1 MPGALASR
9 PLKHVGFLHVLQ
21 PTARCCVL
29 CYALNPLGRLAQVHY
44 DCVYKGLDVVSSRQ
58 ARLLGG
64 NRTISEPFE
73 FVAGAAV
80 AGASPTRFVDSAGGL
95 FSGQGGPTP
104 PPALST
110 SVIGMRAGGKVRPR
124 MQHMRCG
131 QCELRRC
138 MRLLSNDIA
147 S

>member
-1 MPGALASR
+1 MPCCGLAR
-9 PLKHVGFLHVLQ
+9 TGP
-21 PTARCCVL
+21 P
-29 CYALNPLGRLAQVHY
+29 AQVHY

-95 FSGQGGPTP
+95 FSGQGGPVP
-104 PPALST
+104 PPALSA
-110 SVIGMRAGGKVRPR
+110 SVIGMRAGGKVRLR
-124 MQHMRCG
+124 LQHMHCG
-131 QCELRRC
+131 QRGCDSTCACSYVILHPS
-138 MRLLSNDIA
+138 MT
-147 S
+147 

>member
-1 MPGALASR
+1 MM
-9 PLKHVGFLHVLQ
+9 GFSW
-21 PTARCCVL
+21 
-29 CYALNPLGRLAQVHY
+29 AQVHY

-58 ARLLGG
+58 SRLLGG

-80 AGASPTRFVDSAGGL
+80 AGVSPVKIVDSAGGL

-110 SVIGMRAGGKVRPR
+110 AVLGMRAGGKVRFSAS
-124 MQHMRCG
+124 HFVVFG
-131 QCELRRC
+131 QGRACC
-138 MRLLSNDIA
+138 CP
-147 S
+147 

>member
-1 MPGALASR
+1 MHSPAHEQRRAPYAQALSYPKKTGFFR
-9 PLKHVGFLHVLQ
+9 P
-21 PTARCCVL
+21 
-29 CYALNPLGRLAQVHY
+29 QVHY

-58 ARLLGG
+58 SRLLGG

-80 AGASPTRFVDSAGGL
+80 AGVSPVKIVDSAGGL

-110 SVIGMRAGGKVRPR
+110 AVLGMRAGGKVRLPAVPY
-124 MQHMRCG
+124 
-131 QCELRRC
+131 
-138 MRLLSNDIA
+138 S
-147 S
+147 

>member
-1 MPGALASR
+1 MLSCPKAM
-9 PLKHVGFLHVLQ
+9 GF
-21 PTARCCVL
+21 CC
-29 CYALNPLGRLAQVHY
+29 PQVHY

-58 ARLLGG
+58 SRLLGG

-80 AGASPTRFVDSAGGL
+80 EGASPVKTVDSAGGL

-110 SVIGMRAGGKVRPR
+110 AVLGMRAGGKVR
-124 MQHMRCG
+124 
-131 QCELRRC
+131 
-138 MRLLSNDIA
+138 LSA
-147 S
+147 HCYCYT